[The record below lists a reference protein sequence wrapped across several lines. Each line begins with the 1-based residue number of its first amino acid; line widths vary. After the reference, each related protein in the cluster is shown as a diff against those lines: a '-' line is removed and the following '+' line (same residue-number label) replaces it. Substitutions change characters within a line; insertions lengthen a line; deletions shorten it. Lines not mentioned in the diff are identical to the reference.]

1 MDQEL
6 INIIKSYVNETYL
19 IKRTKEP
26 KAKRFKRTLFI
37 DELTPIIIERGQKEN
52 VKNLIS
58 DSLVKIFNVDDTVI
72 NSALKKN

>member
-1 MDQEL
+1 MNQEL
-6 INIIKSYVNETYL
+6 IDIIKSYMNETYP

-37 DELTPIIIERGQKEN
+37 DDLTPIIIERGQKEK

-58 DSLVKIFNVDDTVI
+58 NSLAKIFNVDDTAL